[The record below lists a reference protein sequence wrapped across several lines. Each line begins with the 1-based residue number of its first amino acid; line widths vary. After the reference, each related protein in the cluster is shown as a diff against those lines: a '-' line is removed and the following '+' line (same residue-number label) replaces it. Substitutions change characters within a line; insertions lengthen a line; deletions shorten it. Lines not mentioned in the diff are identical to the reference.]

1 MGCVARRAVRLPHAP
16 TAAQAL
22 ARVLAVCSSDVVYC
36 AHQRTLVGVVIIVGK
51 QAGSQSI
58 VERALAQQHAA
69 AAVGVGGTVDLRQ
82 GRAGPGDQL
91 AGRGGGLGQAAGD
104 GVAVG
109 LVVMHPGRD
118 VDVHGCAD

>member
-1 MGCVARRAVRLPHAP
+1 MRLPHAP

-22 ARVLAVCSSDVVYC
+22 ARVLAVCSPDVVDC

-69 AAVGVGGTVDLRQ
+69 AAVGVGGTVICARAGQALAINSLVKAVGQ
-82 GRAGPGDQL
+82 GRRRAMEL
-91 AGRGGGLGQAAGD
+91 R
-104 GVAVG
+104 
-109 LVVMHPGRD
+109 
-118 VDVHGCAD
+118 